1 MRSFFIAAA
10 AVTALACATALAQTN
25 PNTNGASSTANT
37 TNTGA
42 NVNGANSTA
51 KAPRAGAKTAE
62 TNAPAGA
69 NPNGMNPP
77 ANAPQAAAATPT
89 PAKPQFINLQSSD
102 MLSSNVVGLNIYN
115 KQNNDIGKIQDVA
128 FNKQKQVTGYI
139 LSVGGFLGMGT
150 HYVAVDPDAV
160 AVTYDANNKIWRAT
174 MDATKAQLKS
184 APEFKYGGQWT
195 ASRS

>member
-10 AVTALACATALAQTN
+10 AVTALACATALAQ
-25 PNTNGASSTANT
+25 NGASSTANT
-37 TNTGA
+37 TNSDA
-42 NVNGANSTA
+42 KVNGANSTA
-51 KAPRAGAKTAE
+51 KAPTAGANTAE

-69 NPNGMNPP
+69 NPNGKNPP
-77 ANAPQAAAATPT
+77 ADAPQAAATTQT

-184 APEFKYGGQWT
+184 APEFKYGGQRT